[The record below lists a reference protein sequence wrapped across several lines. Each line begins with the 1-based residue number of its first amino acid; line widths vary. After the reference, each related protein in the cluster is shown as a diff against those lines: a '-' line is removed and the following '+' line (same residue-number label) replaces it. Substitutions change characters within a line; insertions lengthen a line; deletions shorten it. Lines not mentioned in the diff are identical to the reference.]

1 MEPFDANKK
10 ILITGAA
17 GFIGYHL
24 ARRLLS
30 LGARVAGMDNM
41 NAYYDVQLKKDR
53 LARLELYPAFSFTQ
67 GDLADKETVDRIFGD
82 FRPDIVVNLAAQAG
96 VRYSID
102 HPREYI
108 DSNIVGFFNILEA
121 CRHFQP
127 EHLLFASSSSVYGN
141 QKKTPFAT
149 TDNVDHPISL
159 YAATKKSDE
168 LMAYTYCHLYGI
180 PATGLRFFTVYGP
193 FGRPDMAYF
202 KFTNKIMK
210 GEPITIFNQGDM
222 YRDFTYVDDI
232 VTGIQNMLCNPPK
245 ANEEGDR
252 YKIYNIG
259 NNHPEKL
266 MTFIETLE
274 KALAQVVGHPV
285 KCTGAGRTDAG
296 VHAER
301 YVSNFRTT
309 STIPCDRLPLAVN
322 SRLPGD
328 IVVTKATEVPEDFNA
343 IGSCIKKEY
352 TYRIYNSR
360 IRNAFLVNRVW
371 FYPKQLD
378 ADVMDRAAQHFVGTH
393 DFASVRS
400 VGTETKTTVR
410 TVHYFDIARDPKQP
424 EMIVCR
430 VCADGFLYN
439 MVRAMVGTCV
449 YASEGKLAP
458 DDIPALLEGRNRT
471 DAGPTAPPQG
481 LYMTN
486 LWYPIPDLP

>member
-1 MEPFDANKK
+1 MESFDTNKK

-24 ARRLLS
+24 AKRLLS
-30 LGARVAGMDNM
+30 LGVQVAGLDNM

-67 GDLADKETVDRIFGD
+67 GDLADRETVNRIFEE

-102 HPREYI
+102 HPQEYI
-108 DSNIVGFFNILEA
+108 DSNIIGFFNILEA
-121 CRHFQP
+121 CRHYQP

-232 VTGIQNMLCNPPK
+232 VTGIQNMLCCPPK
-245 ANEEGDR
+245 PNGEGDR

-274 KALAQVVGHPV
+274 KALG
-285 KCTGAGRTDAG
+285 KT
-296 VHAER
+296 AEKE
-301 YVSNFRTT
+301 Y
-309 STIPCDRLPLAVN
+309 LPMQ
-322 SRLPGD
+322 PGD
-328 IVVTKATEVPEDFNA
+328 V
-343 IGSCIKKEY
+343 Y
-352 TYRIYNSR
+352 QTY
-360 IRNAFLVNRVW
+360 
-371 FYPKQLD
+371 
-378 ADVMDRAAQHFVGTH
+378 ADVSELEK
-393 DFASVRS
+393 DFGFRPSTS
-400 VGTETKTTVR
+400 
-410 TVHYFDIARDPKQP
+410 IA
-424 EMIVCR
+424 
-430 VCADGFLYN
+430 
-439 MVRAMVGTCV
+439 
-449 YASEGKLAP
+449 EGLGKFA
-458 DDIPALLEGRNRT
+458 R
-471 DAGPTAPPQG
+471 
-481 LYMTN
+481 
-486 LWYPIPDLP
+486 WYREYSHIE